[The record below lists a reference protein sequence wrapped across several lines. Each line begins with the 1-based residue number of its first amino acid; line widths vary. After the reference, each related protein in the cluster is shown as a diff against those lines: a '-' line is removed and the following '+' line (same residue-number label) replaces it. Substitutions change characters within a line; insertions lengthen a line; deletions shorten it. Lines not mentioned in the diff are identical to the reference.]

1 MNSIDID
8 VGGTFTDLVL
18 HFREKVLVK
27 KVPTT
32 PYDLSVC
39 FSKVIEEGA
48 VALGMKMDE
57 LLPAIDMIRYSTTI
71 AMNRLI
77 EKRGPRLG
85 LITTE
90 GHEDVVLMGR
100 GAQWIDGTRVAERR
114 NLAVQNK
121 PEPLIPRHMIVGVKE
136 RIDSRGRVIRPLNE
150 NDVREKVRALVA
162 RGARGFVVSLLWGF
176 LNPVHEHRVKE
187 IIRDEYKEFHIGYLP
202 VVLAGQVV
210 GKLGEYERTMA
221 AILDAYL
228 HRSMQIELSAM
239 WDKLRERGYRKPLL
253 MIQSSGGITEVF
265 RTTASRTF
273 NSGPVSG
280 LMGAHHV
287 ARSLGYHNVV
297 MTDMGGTSFDVGLV
311 VKDSVRSYDFRP
323 IIDRWMVGITMIKTL
338 SVGAGGGS
346 IASINRL
353 LHNQLQVGPRS
364 AGSLPGPACFNLGGT
379 DPTVTDADVVLGYIN
394 PEFYFGGRMKLVK
407 NRAMQAIRDKVAKPL
422 GISVEEG
429 AQVIRKIV
437 NGNMASA
444 IMKEVHLRGY
454 SPEEFILF
462 VAGGAGPT
470 HVEGF
475 KGDIPKAVTF
485 PFSPV
490 FCAFGSSTMDI
501 MHVYEVSRKLTL
513 LEPGSQRLANE
524 YDVFNRTVE
533 SLIAQAKRDLT
544 GDGLDSRKASFV
556 LELDMLYGGQFH
568 VKRALSPRLALHT
581 PEDVLAICEAF
592 EKEFSE
598 AFSPFVVNPQGGVF
612 IESFI
617 LKAIVPT
624 EKVHLPEIPLEGH
637 DPKAARKSERPVFW
651 PEANDFQPTH
661 IFTYEALRPGNVVE
675 GPAILEGEYTTIV
688 VPASM
693 NFTVD
698 QHGLGIM
705 EEPAGSKE
713 KHAYSNHRREAR
725 MAQAGARNPA

>member
-18 HFREKVLVK
+18 NYNGKALIK
-27 KVPTT
+27 KSPTT

-39 FSKVIEEGA
+39 FTRVIEDGA
-48 VALGMKMDE
+48 AALGMKIED
-57 LLPAIDMIRYSTTI
+57 LLPGIEMIRYSTTI
-71 AMNRLI
+71 ALNRLI
-77 EKRGPRLG
+77 EKKGPRLG

-90 GHEDVVLMGR
+90 GHEDVVLIGR
-100 GAQWIDGTRVAERR
+100 GAQWIDGTRVSERR

-121 PEPLIPRHMIVGVKE
+121 PDPLIPRDMIVGVKE
-136 RIDSRGRVIRPLNE
+136 RVDSRGRVIRPLDE
-150 NDVREKVRALVA
+150 NDLREKVRYLTS

-176 LNPVHEHRVKE
+176 LNPVNERRVKE

-228 HRSMQIELSAM
+228 QRSMQIELSAM
-239 WDKLRERGYRKPLL
+239 WDKLREKGYSKPLL
-253 MIQSSGGITEVF
+253 MIQSSGGIAEVF
-265 RTTASRTF
+265 RTAASRTF

-287 ARSLGYHNVV
+287 AKTLGYQNVV

-338 SVGAGGGS
+338 SIGAGGGS
-346 IASINRL
+346 IAYVNKLLENRV
-353 LHNQLQVGPRS
+353 QVGPRS
-364 AGSLPGPACFNLGGT
+364 AGSIPGPACFNLGGSE
-379 DPTVTDADVVLGYIN
+379 PTVTDADVVLGYLN
-394 PEFYFGGRMKLVK
+394 PEYYFGGRMRLDK
-407 NRAMQAIRDKVAKPL
+407 NRAIQAVRDKIAKPL

-429 AQVIRKIV
+429 AVIIRKIV

-462 VAGGAGPT
+462 VGGGAGPT
-470 HVEGF
+470 HAEGY
-475 KGDIPKAVTF
+475 KADIPKAVTF
-485 PFSPV
+485 AFSPV

-501 MHVYEVSRKLTL
+501 MHVYEVSKKLTL
-513 LEPGSQRLANE
+513 MEPGTQKLSNE
-524 YDVFNRTVE
+524 FSVFNETVE
-533 SLIAQAKRDLT
+533 NLIEQARRDLT
-544 GDGLDSRKASFV
+544 GDGLDLNDASFV

-568 VKRALSPRLALHT
+568 VKRALSPLLAIHSG
-581 PEDVLAICEAF
+581 EDVRAICDAF
-592 EKEFSE
+592 NKEFSE
-598 AFSPFVVNPQGGVF
+598 AFSPFVVNPEGGIF

-624 EKVHLPEIPLEGH
+624 KKVEMPKMTLEGNS
-637 DPKAARKSERPVFW
+637 PAAARKGERPVYW
-651 PEANDFQPTH
+651 PPEKDFRTTP
-661 IFTYEALRPGNVVE
+661 IFTYELLRPGNVVQ
-675 GPAILEGEYTTIV
+675 GPAIVESEYTTLV
-688 VPASM
+688 VPPAMRFSI
-693 NFTVD
+693 D
-698 QHGLGIM
+698 ERGLGIL
-705 EEPAGSKE
+705 ES
-713 KHAYSNHRREAR
+713 
-725 MAQAGARNPA
+725 

>member
-18 HFREKVLVK
+18 NYAGRTLVK

-48 VALGMKMDE
+48 SALGLKMDE
-57 LLPAIDMIRYSTTI
+57 LLPSIDMIRYSTTI

-77 EKRGPRLG
+77 ERKGPRLG

-90 GHEDVVLMGR
+90 GHEDVVLIGR

-114 NLAVQNK
+114 NLAVQRK
-121 PEPLIPRHMIVGVKE
+121 PDPLIPRDMIVGVKE
-136 RIDSRGRVIRPLNE
+136 RIDSRGNVIRLLDE
-150 NDVREKVRALVA
+150 DDLRTKVRYLVN

-176 LNPVHEHRVKE
+176 LNPIHEKRVKE

-210 GKLGEYERTMA
+210 GKLGEYERTLA

-228 HRSMQIELSAM
+228 QRSMQIELSAM
-239 WDKLRERGYRKPLL
+239 WDKLRERGYKKPLL
-253 MIQSSGGITEVF
+253 MIQSSGGIAEVF

-287 ARSLGYHNVV
+287 AKSLGYHNVI

-323 IIDRWMVGITMIKTL
+323 IIDCWMVGITMIKTL
-338 SVGAGGGS
+338 SIGAGGGS
-346 IASINRL
+346 IAWLNKL
-353 LHNQLQVGPRS
+353 LQNKVQVGPQS
-364 AGSLPGPACFNLGGT
+364 AGSMPGPACFNRGGKE
-379 DPTVTDADVVLGYIN
+379 PTVTDADVALGYIN
-394 PEFYFGGRMKLVK
+394 PDYYFGGRMRLNK
-407 NRAMQAIRDKVAKPL
+407 NAAIQAIREKIAKPL
-422 GISVEEG
+422 GMEIEQAAE
-429 AQVIRKIV
+429 VIRKIV

-454 SPEEFILF
+454 SPEDFVLF
-462 VAGGAGPT
+462 VGGGAGAT
-470 HVEGF
+470 HVEGY
-475 KGDIPKAVTF
+475 KADVRKAVIF
-485 PFSPV
+485 NFSPV

-501 MHVYEVSRKLTL
+501 MHVYEASKKITL
-513 LEPGSQRLANE
+513 LEPGTQKPTSDYAP
-524 YDVFNRTVE
+524 FNRTVE
-533 SLIAQAKRDLT
+533 GLMEQAKRDLVA
-544 GDGLDSRKASFV
+544 DGLNPHDATFV

-568 VKRALSPRLALHT
+568 VKRTLSPRLVLQSTADVHALCT
-581 PEDVLAICEAF
+581 AF

-598 AFSPFVVNPQGGVF
+598 AFSPFVVNPEGGVF

-617 LKAIVPT
+617 LKAIIPT
-624 EKVHLPEIPLEGH
+624 TKMELPRLNLEGS
-637 DPKAARKSERPVFW
+637 DARGARKGERPVYW
-651 PEANDFQPTH
+651 PDAKTYQPTP
-661 IFTYEALRPGNVVE
+661 IYGYESLRPGNVIK
-675 GPAILEGEYTTIV
+675 GPAVLEGEYTTLV
-688 VPASM
+688 VPSAMKFSM
-693 NFTVD
+693 D
-698 QHGLGIM
+698 ERGLGIL
-705 EEPAGSKE
+705 ED
-713 KHAYSNHRREAR
+713 
-725 MAQAGARNPA
+725 

>member
-18 HFREKVLVK
+18 NFDGKTLIR

-39 FSKVIEEGA
+39 FSRVIEEGA
-48 VALGMKMDE
+48 AALGKKMEE
-57 LLPAIDMIRYSTTI
+57 LLPEVEMIRYSTTI
-71 AMNRLI
+71 ALNRLI
-77 EKRGPRLG
+77 EKKGPRLG

-90 GHEDVVLMGR
+90 GHEDVVLIGR

-114 NLAVQNK
+114 NLAFQKK
-121 PEPLIPRHMIVGVKE
+121 PDPLIPRDRIVGVKE
-136 RIDSRGRVIRPLNE
+136 RIDSRGNVIRPLDE
-150 NDVREKVRALVA
+150 NDVREKVRYLVN

-176 LNPVHEHRVKE
+176 LNPVHEKRVKE
-187 IIRDEYKEFHIGYLP
+187 IIRDEYKEFHIGHLP

-210 GKLGEYERTMA
+210 GKLGEYERTLA

-228 HRSMQIELSAM
+228 QRSMQIELSAM
-239 WDKLRERGYRKPLL
+239 WDKLRDRGYKKPLL
-253 MIQSSGGITEVF
+253 MIQSSGGIAEVF
-265 RTTASRTF
+265 RTSASRTF

-287 ARSLGYHNVV
+287 AKLLGYQNVV

-338 SVGAGGGS
+338 SIGAGGGS
-346 IASINRL
+346 IGWINKL
-353 LHNQLQVGPRS
+353 WQNQVQVGPRS

-379 DPTVTDADVVLGYIN
+379 EPTVTDADVVLGYLN
-394 PEFYFGGRMKLVK
+394 PAFYFGGKMKLDK
-407 NRAMQAIRDKVAKPL
+407 NRAIQAIREKIAKPL
-422 GISVEEG
+422 GIGVEES
-429 AQVIRKIV
+429 ATIVRKIV

-462 VAGGAGPT
+462 VGGGAGPT

-485 PFSPV
+485 SFSPV

-501 MHVYEVSRKLTL
+501 MHVYELSKKLTL
-513 LEPGSQRLANE
+513 MEPGTQRLTDSYE
-524 YDVFNRTVE
+524 TFN
-533 SLIAQAKRDLT
+533 QAVRGLAEQARKDLAA
-544 GDGLDSRKASFV
+544 DGLNLEEASFV

-568 VKRALSPRLALHT
+568 VKRALSPRLALQG
-581 PEDVLAICEAF
+581 PDDVKAICDAF

-598 AFSPFVVNPQGGVF
+598 AFSPFVVNPEGGVF

-617 LKAIVPT
+617 LKAIVPVRKIQLP
-624 EKVHLPEIPLEGH
+624 KVPLEKP
-637 DPKAARKSERPVFW
+637 DPGAARKGERPVYW
-651 PEANDFQPTH
+651 PGRNDF
-661 IFTYEALRPGNVVE
+661 FTTPLFSYEQLRPGNVVE
-675 GPAILEGEYTTIV
+675 GPAVIEGEYTTLV

-693 NFTVD
+693 RFSVD
-698 QHGLGIM
+698 ERGLGFL
-705 EEPAGSKE
+705 EE
-713 KHAYSNHRREAR
+713 
-725 MAQAGARNPA
+725 Q

>member
-18 HFREKVLVK
+18 HYDGKALIK

-39 FSKVIEEGA
+39 FSRVIEEGA
-48 VALGMKMDE
+48 TAVGKKMDE
-57 LLPAIDMIRYSTTI
+57 LLSSIDMIRYSTTI

-77 EKRGPRLG
+77 ERKGPRLA

-90 GHEDVVLMGR
+90 GHEDVVLIGR
-100 GAQWIDGTRVAERR
+100 GAQWIDGTRVQERR
-114 NLAVQNK
+114 NLATQKK
-121 PEPLIPRHMIVGVKE
+121 PEPLIPRDMIVGVKE
-136 RIDSRGRVIRPLNE
+136 RVDSRGRVIRPVDE
-150 NDVREKVRALVA
+150 NDVREKVRYLVN
-162 RGARGFVVSLLWGF
+162 RGARGIVISFLWGF
-176 LNPVHEHRVKE
+176 LNPIHERRVKE

-228 HRSMQIELSAM
+228 QRSMQIELSAM
-239 WDKLRERGYRKPLL
+239 WDKLRERGYTKPLL
-253 MIQSSGGITEVF
+253 MIQSSGGIAEVF
-265 RTTASRTF
+265 RTTAIRTF

-287 ARSLGYHNVV
+287 AQSLGYQNVV

-338 SVGAGGGS
+338 SIGAGGGS
-346 IASINRL
+346 IASVNKLLQNRV
-353 LHNQLQVGPRS
+353 QVGPRS
-364 AGSLPGPACFNLGGT
+364 AGSMPGPACFSLGGT

-394 PEFYFGGRMKLVK
+394 PEYYYGGRMRLDK
-407 NRAMQAIRDKVAKPL
+407 NRSIQAIREKIAKPL
-422 GISVEEG
+422 GVGIEE
-429 AQVIRKIV
+429 AASIIRKIV

-454 SPEEFILF
+454 SPEDFILF
-462 VAGGAGPT
+462 VGGGAGAT
-470 HVEGF
+470 HAEGF
-475 KGDIPKAVTF
+475 KGDIRKAVTF

-501 MHVYEVSRKLTL
+501 MHVYEVSKKITL
-513 LEPGSQRLANE
+513 MTPGTQQLSEEFAT
-524 YDVFNRTVE
+524 FNTTVE
-533 SLIAQAKRDLT
+533 GLIEQARKDLL
-544 GDGLDSRKASFV
+544 GDGLDPQKAAYV

-568 VKRALSPRLALHT
+568 VKRALSPRLSLHST
-581 PEDVLAICEAF
+581 EDVRAICDAF
-592 EKEFSE
+592 NKEFSE
-598 AFSPFVVNPQGGVF
+598 AFSPFVVNPEGGIF

-617 LKAIVPT
+617 LKAIVSTP
-624 EKVHLPEIPLEGH
+624 KVEMPKLPLEGS
-637 DPKAARKSERPVFW
+637 DPSAARKGERPVYW
-651 PEANDFQPTH
+651 PELKDFRPTP
-661 IFTYEALRPGNVVE
+661 IFTQESLRPGNVIP
-675 GPAILEGEYTTIV
+675 GPAVIEGEYTTIV
-688 VPASM
+688 VPPSM
-693 NFTVD
+693 HFSID
-698 QHGLGIM
+698 ERSLGIL
-705 EEPAGSKE
+705 ES
-713 KHAYSNHRREAR
+713 
-725 MAQAGARNPA
+725 

>member
-18 HFREKVLVK
+18 NYNGKALIK
-27 KVPTT
+27 KSPTT

-39 FSKVIEEGA
+39 FTRVIEDGA
-48 VALGMKMDE
+48 AALGMKIED
-57 LLPAIDMIRYSTTI
+57 LLPGIEMIRYSTTI
-71 AMNRLI
+71 ALNRLI
-77 EKRGPRLG
+77 EKKGPRLG

-90 GHEDVVLMGR
+90 GHEDVVLIGR
-100 GAQWIDGTRVAERR
+100 GAQWIDGTRVSERR

-121 PEPLIPRHMIVGVKE
+121 PDPLIPRDMIVGVKE
-136 RIDSRGRVIRPLNE
+136 RVDSRGRVIRPLDE
-150 NDVREKVRALVA
+150 NDLREKVRYLTS

-176 LNPVHEHRVKE
+176 LNPVNERRVKE

-228 HRSMQIELSAM
+228 QRSMQIELSAM
-239 WDKLRERGYRKPLL
+239 WDKLREKGYSKPLL
-253 MIQSSGGITEVF
+253 MIQSSGGIAEVF
-265 RTTASRTF
+265 RTAASRTF

-287 ARSLGYHNVV
+287 AKTLGYQNVV

-338 SVGAGGGS
+338 SIGAGGGS
-346 IASINRL
+346 IAYVNKLLENRV
-353 LHNQLQVGPRS
+353 QVGPRS
-364 AGSLPGPACFNLGGT
+364 AGSIPGPACFNLGGSE
-379 DPTVTDADVVLGYIN
+379 PTVTDADVVLGYLN
-394 PEFYFGGRMKLVK
+394 PEYYFGGKMRLDK
-407 NRAMQAIRDKVAKPL
+407 NRAIQAVRDKIAKPL

-429 AQVIRKIV
+429 AVIIRKIV

-462 VAGGAGPT
+462 VGGGAGPT
-470 HVEGF
+470 HAEGY
-475 KGDIPKAVTF
+475 KADIPKAVTF
-485 PFSPV
+485 AFSPV

-501 MHVYEVSRKLTL
+501 MHVYEVSKKLTL
-513 LEPGSQRLANE
+513 MEPGTQKLSNE
-524 YDVFNRTVE
+524 FSVFNETVE
-533 SLIAQAKRDLT
+533 NLIEQARRDLT
-544 GDGLDSRKASFV
+544 GDGLDLNDASFV

-568 VKRALSPRLALHT
+568 VKRALSPL
-581 PEDVLAICEAF
+581 LAIHSGENVRAICDAF
-592 EKEFSE
+592 NKEFSE
-598 AFSPFVVNPQGGVF
+598 AFSPFVVNPEGGIF

-624 EKVHLPEIPLEGH
+624 KKVEMPKMTLEGNS
-637 DPKAARKSERPVFW
+637 PAAARKGERPVYW
-651 PEANDFQPTH
+651 PPEKDFRTTP
-661 IFTYEALRPGNVVE
+661 IFTYELLRSGNVVQ
-675 GPAILEGEYTTIV
+675 GPAIVESEYTTLV
-688 VPASM
+688 VPPAMRFSI
-693 NFTVD
+693 D
-698 QHGLGIM
+698 ERGLGIL
-705 EEPAGSKE
+705 ES
-713 KHAYSNHRREAR
+713 
-725 MAQAGARNPA
+725 

>member
-18 HFREKVLVK
+18 NYNGKALIK
-27 KVPTT
+27 KSPTT

-39 FSKVIEEGA
+39 FTRVIEDGA
-48 VALGMKMDE
+48 AALGMKIED
-57 LLPAIDMIRYSTTI
+57 LLPGIEMIRYSTTI
-71 AMNRLI
+71 ALNRLI
-77 EKRGPRLG
+77 EKKGPRLG

-90 GHEDVVLMGR
+90 GHEDVVLIGR

-121 PEPLIPRHMIVGVKE
+121 PEPLIPRDMIVGVKE
-136 RIDSRGRVIRPLNE
+136 RVDSRGRVIRPLDE
-150 NDVREKVRALVA
+150 NDLREKVRYLTS

-176 LNPVHEHRVKE
+176 LNPVNERRVKE

-228 HRSMQIELSAM
+228 QRSMQIELSAM
-239 WDKLRERGYRKPLL
+239 WDKLREKGYSKPLL
-253 MIQSSGGITEVF
+253 MIQSSGGIAEVF
-265 RTTASRTF
+265 RTAASRTF

-287 ARSLGYHNVV
+287 AKTLGYQNVV

-338 SVGAGGGS
+338 SIGAGGGS
-346 IASINRL
+346 IASINKL
-353 LHNQLQVGPRS
+353 LENRLQVGPRS
-364 AGSLPGPACFNLGGT
+364 AGSIPGPACFNLGGSE
-379 DPTVTDADVVLGYIN
+379 PTVTDADVVLGYLN
-394 PEFYFGGRMKLVK
+394 PEYYFGGKMRLDK
-407 NRAMQAIRDKVAKPL
+407 NRAIQAVRDKIAKPL

-429 AQVIRKIV
+429 AVIIRKIV

-462 VAGGAGPT
+462 VGGGAGPT
-470 HVEGF
+470 HAEGY
-475 KGDIPKAVTF
+475 KADIPKAVTF
-485 PFSPV
+485 AFSPV

-501 MHVYEVSRKLTL
+501 MHVYEVSKKLTL
-513 LEPGSQRLANE
+513 MEPGTQKLSNE
-524 YDVFNRTVE
+524 FSVFNETVE
-533 SLIAQAKRDLT
+533 NLIEQARRDLT
-544 GDGLDSRKASFV
+544 GDGLNLNDASFV

-568 VKRALSPRLALHT
+568 VKRALSPLLAIHSG
-581 PEDVLAICEAF
+581 EDVRAICDAF
-592 EKEFSE
+592 NKEFSE
-598 AFSPFVVNPQGGVF
+598 AFSPFVVNPEGGIF

-624 EKVHLPEIPLEGH
+624 KKVEMPKMTLEGH
-637 DPKAARKSERPVFW
+637 SPTAARKAERPVYW
-651 PEANDFQPTH
+651 PPEKDFRTTP
-661 IFTYEALRPGNVVE
+661 IFTYELLRPGNVVE
-675 GPAILEGEYTTIV
+675 GPAIVESEYTTLV
-688 VPASM
+688 VPPAMRFSI
-693 NFTVD
+693 D
-698 QHGLGIM
+698 ERGLGIL
-705 EEPAGSKE
+705 ES
-713 KHAYSNHRREAR
+713 
-725 MAQAGARNPA
+725 